1 MTISLLFFAIFPP
14 LFLARY
20 VYKLNTHG
28 RLEIESCVRLL
39 AYGGL
44 TVIPIIFVGNILNFL
59 IAGEPL
65 FTQTLVRALN
75 EEIFKFLVIKHFIYD
90 KKIFAAPIDGI
101 VYAVMA
107 SLGFALVENISYV
120 FDYQF
125 AAIAGYN
132 TPGGYLTAFQR
143 MFTAIPMHTLT
154 GVIMG
159 YFLGRA
165 KLSEA
170 GEKQLFFKAIG
181 SATLFHTVY
190 NYTWY
195 VTGSFFFLFLVLGIG
210 FYFSKYLVQDSRFV
224 DKMLEILSSN
234 EIDPAIPAKPS
245 KPNSK
250 YTEIIME
257 PTPDE
262 ADVAPE
268 FYEKAYNEV
277 EAGETNPGIWA
288 MAYAKSSNEEDA
300 KKKYITLRA
309 LGLAEEANKKDAK
322 DEQNEIDSEQSEIK
336 NKQEIESEQEVE
348 ESEEELVKQL
358 PDLIHWA
365 EKNSYIVESDGAKHR
380 IRKEPLGKF
389 RHFDNDL
396 SFVNHLRDLRS
407 AKL

>member
-44 TVIPIIFVGNILNFL
+44 TVIPILFVGNILTLL

-65 FTQTLVRALN
+65 FTQVLVHALN

-90 KKIFAAPIDGI
+90 KKLFAAPIDGI

-107 SLGFALVENISYV
+107 SLGFALVENILFV
-120 FDYQF
+120 FSRQPYL
-125 AAIAGYN
+125 IAGFN
-132 TPGGYLTAFQR
+132 GGDLTAFVR
-143 MFTAIPMHTLT
+143 MFTAIPMHTLA

-170 GEKQLFFKAIG
+170 GEKQLIFKAVG

-190 NYTWY
+190 NYTVD
-195 VTGSFFFLFLVLGIG
+195 VTGTLFFPLIVVGIG
-210 FYFSKYLVQDSRFV
+210 FYFSKYLVQDSQIV
-224 DKMLEILSSN
+224 DKMLEILSSS
-234 EIDPAIPAKPS
+234 EIDPASPAKPS

-250 YTEIIME
+250 YTEVVME
-257 PTPDE
+257 PTSDE
-262 ADVAPE
+262 VDVAPE
-268 FYEKAYNEV
+268 FYEKAYNEIK
-277 EAGETNPGIWA
+277 AGETNSGIWA
-288 MAYAKSSNEEDA
+288 MAYAKSSSEEDA

-309 LGLAEEANKKDAK
+309 LELAGEANKTNAK
-322 DEQNEIDSEQSEIK
+322 DEQSEIDGEESEIK
-336 NKQEIESEQEVE
+336 NKQAIESEQEVE
-348 ESEEELVKQL
+348 ESEEELVKKL

-389 RHFDNDL
+389 RNFDNDL